1 MITEINKDTEKR
13 MQKCI
18 ESLKSD
24 FTKLRT
30 GRAHPSLLEHIRVP
44 YFGVDTPLNQVA
56 NVAVESSRMLTV
68 TTWEKDMVPV
78 VEKAIRTSE
87 LGLNPSSAG
96 TVIRVPLPPL
106 NEERRKELVKVIRE
120 LAEDSR
126 IAIRNVRRDAI
137 QTLKDL
143 LKEKEI
149 TEDEER
155 RAQTAIQKLTD
166 KFIAEADKAVET
178 KEAELMTV

>member
-1 MITEINKDTEKR
+1 MLNEINNDAEKK

-24 FTKLRT
+24 FTRLRT

-56 NVAVESSRMLTV
+56 NIAVEGSRMLTV
-68 TTWEKDMVPV
+68 TTWEKDMVVV
-78 VEKAIRTSE
+78 VEKAIRTSD
-87 LGLNPSSAG
+87 LGLNPNTAG
-96 TVIRVPLPPL
+96 NVIRVPLPPL

-120 LAEDSR
+120 SAEDAR
-126 IAIRNVRRDAI
+126 IAVRNVRRNAM

-143 LKEKEI
+143 LKDKEI

-155 RAQTAIQKLTD
+155 RSETFVQKLTD
-166 KFIAEADKAVET
+166 KYIAEIDKVVES
-178 KEAELMTV
+178 KESELMTV